1 LKWLQPR
8 SYHAFRCIGADCE
21 DTCCAGW
28 AVNVDQ
34 RTYEAYQRCD
44 DPELASSLHG
54 LVVINT
60 ENASVENYAKITL
73 SGSACPFLAEGLCSI
88 QKKLGEEYLSIMC
101 ASYPRV
107 IKQVNDIQQRS
118 LDLSCPEAARVV
130 LLDPTPIEFD
140 ETEFNEDDRAR
151 YDSRFGHVSVLRTA
165 GASSDKPYQY
175 FRESRSLVIW
185 LLQNRNRPLWKRVA
199 ILASLCDQLH
209 AVASTGQRTQTLDLL
224 DACRDAVERGL
235 FDEALNS
242 HRAQPAA
249 QLGVVLELIVDR
261 IGSDFTA
268 PRFFECYREFM
279 AGVDWTTDSS
289 TTDLGRRYAAA
300 HSESYAPFMR
310 QHEYILEHYLV
321 SYVHRTLFPLGPQE
335 SNLNLGVSH
344 SAVSIRDQCLL
355 MLAHYGIVQAILI
368 GVAGFHGTKFDVK
381 HVIKVIQSSAKTFE
395 HSLAFPPRALQILA
409 KKGITNCA
417 SLAIL
422 LLN

>member
-8 SYHAFRCIGADCE
+8 SYHDFRCIGADCE
-21 DTCCAGW
+21 DTCCVGW

-44 DPELASSLHG
+44 DPELGPSLHG
-54 LVVINT
+54 LVVINA

-107 IKQVNDIQQRS
+107 IKQVDDVQQRS
-118 LDLSCPEAARVV
+118 LDLSCPEAARLV
-130 LLDPTPIEFD
+130 LLDPAPIEFD
-140 ETEFNEDDRAR
+140 ET
-151 YDSRFGHVSVLRTA
+151 VLSTA
-165 GASSDKPYQY
+165 GASSDQPYQY

-185 LLQNRNRPLWKRVA
+185 LLQNRKHSLWKRLA

-209 AVASTGQRTQTLDLL
+209 AVASTGQRTETLDLL
-224 DACRDAVERGL
+224 DACRDAVDRGL

-289 TTDLGRRYAAA
+289 MTDLGRRYAAA
-300 HSESYAPFMR
+300 HSESYVPLIK

-321 SYVHRTLFPLGPQE
+321 SYVHRTLFLLAPQE
-335 SNLNLGVSH
+335 SDPNPSVSD

-355 MLAHYGIVQAILI
+355 MLAHYGIVQTILI

-381 HVIKVIQSSAKTFE
+381 HVLKVIQSSAKTFE

-409 KKGITNCA
+409 KKGIANCA